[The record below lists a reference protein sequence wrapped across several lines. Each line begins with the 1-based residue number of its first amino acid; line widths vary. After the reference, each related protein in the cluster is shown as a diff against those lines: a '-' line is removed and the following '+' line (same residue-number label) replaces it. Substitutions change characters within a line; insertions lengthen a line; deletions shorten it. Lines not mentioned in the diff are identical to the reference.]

1 MTREPQKVVILCG
14 GLGTRMREETEFRP
28 KPMVEVGGRPI
39 LWHIMKMYSHHG
51 YRDFVLALGY
61 KGEIIVDF
69 FESYRRRCSDYTL
82 TLSDSPDREYFGH
95 LDDDERHWRITF
107 GWTGAETMTGGRLR
121 RLRPYLQD
129 GTFLAT
135 YGDGVSD
142 VDIPDVVNFHRK
154 SGHQATLVG
163 VKLPT
168 TFGVLEEDGGK
179 VTEFREKP
187 VVNGRINGGFF
198 VFEPSVLELLRGD
211 EEVLEDQPL
220 RTLVQRGQLGV
231 YRHDGF
237 WKCMDTVKDV
247 KAANDIWHSGR
258 APWKLWR

>member
-1 MTREPQKVVILCG
+1 METVPKKVVILCG

-28 KPMVEVGGRPI
+28 KPLVEVGGRPI
-39 LWHIMKMYSHHG
+39 LWHIMKTYSHYG

-61 KGEIIVDF
+61 KGETIVDY
-69 FESYRRRCSDYTL
+69 FENYRRRCNDYTL
-82 TLSDSPDREYFGH
+82 TLSDTPSREYYGS
-95 LDDDERHWRITF
+95 LPEDERHWRITF
-107 GWTGAETMTGGRLR
+107 GWTGTETMTGGRIR

-129 GTFLAT
+129 GPFLAT

-142 VDIPDVVNFHRK
+142 VDVNKVVEFHRR
-154 SGHQATLVG
+154 SGRKATLVG

-168 TFGVLEEDGGK
+168 TFGVLEESGGK

-187 VVNGRINGGFF
+187 VVNGCINGGFF
-198 VFEPSVLELLRGD
+198 VFEPSVLDLLRGD
-211 EEVLEDQPL
+211 EEVLEEHPL
-220 RTLVQRGQLGV
+220 RTLVEWGELGV

-247 KAANDIWHSGR
+247 QSANGIWNTGK
-258 APWKLWR
+258 APWKVW